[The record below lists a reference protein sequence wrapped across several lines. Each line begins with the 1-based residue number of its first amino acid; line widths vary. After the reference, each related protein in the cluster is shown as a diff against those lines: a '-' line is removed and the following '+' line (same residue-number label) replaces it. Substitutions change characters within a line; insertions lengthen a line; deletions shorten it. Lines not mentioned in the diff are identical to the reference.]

1 MAKTV
6 KITTDNKISVVDIP
20 WTREEWYKVIGG
32 GCDIVETVKT
42 QRMFGL
48 FRTPILMIIDEEG
61 LIRGQELNLAASL
74 LYGMDEHG
82 WSITGNVIFGV
93 PSGPDICPPEDPET
107 IKKILMEACPFL
119 EEESHVA

>member
-20 WTREEWYKVIGG
+20 WTREEWYEVIGG

-42 QRMFGL
+42 QRMFDL

-61 LIRGQELNLAASL
+61 LIREQELNLVASL

-82 WSITGNVIFGV
+82 HPIVGNVIFGV
-93 PSGPDICPPEDPET
+93 PSGPDIYPLEDPET
-107 IKKILMEACPFL
+107 IKGILMEAYPRL
-119 EEESHVA
+119 EEEE